1 MAISCD
7 FYDNIMDEL
16 LCMIVGMNGE
26 WMENSWTTPWEM
38 TNTMDLK
45 QKIYEKKHGKK
56 DNQTSMDSMGAGKSI
71 GNLWEICGTWKW
83 SIYVCEIYG
92 IWDIWNPIGSGTSK
106 SRRGKTVVR

>member
-7 FYDNIMDEL
+7 FYDNIMDEII
-16 LCMIVGMNGE
+16 CIIVGMNGE
-26 WMENSWTTPWEM
+26 WMENSWTTPWER

-45 QKIYEKKHGKK
+45 QKIYEKNMGKRTTRHLWTLWELE
-56 DNQTSMDSMGAGKSI
+56 NPF